1 MHLFLL
7 ENGYF
12 FRSIKVSGKLP
23 TYPSPKPSFYPK
35 RDVSV
40 NVSLGEGVG
49 GQFPRN
55 LNRSFFPPVWP
66 TVHTYPVKTVTENAP
81 FQKRSPEAS
90 IFKNS
95 HSRLRVD
102 WRKK

>member
-35 RDVSV
+35 RDESV
-40 NVSLGEGVG
+40 NFF

-66 TVHTYPVKTVTENAP
+66 TVYTYPVKTVTENAP
-81 FQKRSPEAS
+81 FHKRSPEAS